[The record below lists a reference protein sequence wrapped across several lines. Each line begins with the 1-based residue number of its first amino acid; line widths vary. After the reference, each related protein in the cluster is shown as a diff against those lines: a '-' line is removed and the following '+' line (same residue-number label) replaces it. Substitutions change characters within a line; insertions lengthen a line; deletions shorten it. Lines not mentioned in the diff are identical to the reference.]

1 MVKPEDRELFGL
13 ILEAYADLIRSK
25 HSSIYVA
32 DAAECLRFLEYFEE
46 FEKCQDLINNF
57 PQLRT
62 YESETIPR

>member
-1 MVKPEDRELFGL
+1 MINPEDRELFNL

-25 HSSIYVA
+25 NNSIYAA
-32 DAAECLRFLEYFEE
+32 DAAECLKLLEYFEE

-62 YESETIPR
+62 YESATTTR

>member
-25 HSSIYVA
+25 HTSIYVP
-32 DAAECLRFLEYFEE
+32 DAAECLKLLEYFEE

-62 YESETIPR
+62 YESATITR